1 MYSQLAEQQARKI
14 TQGRRNWTRFLDTAA
29 RLYRY
34 SFADQLMIY
43 AQRPDATA
51 CAPIETWNSPMNRWV
66 RRGAKGIA
74 LMDDSGD
81 RPALRYVFDLSDT
94 EPARGDAR
102 VPFLWGLREEH
113 HAPVMEYLAKTYDD
127 VENDLG
133 TALYNIASQLAREY
147 YDDNASEIGYI
158 AEGSFLEDY
167 DEFNLEVAFREA
179 LTVSIAYSL
188 ISRCGL
194 DTEEHFEDGDFQKVF
209 EFNTPAAVYALGT
222 AVSDLSEQVLKD
234 IGAVIKKY
242 ERQKAAERSAQ
253 YEQRDRN
260 RQQPADLQ
268 PGRRLSSSRSNSGRT
283 GFAGDGG
290 SNRQIRTDA
299 EKLPETAPGHVVQF
313 PASRGEVVS
322 APAGDRPDGGRE
334 NGTTDEGTHRE
345 EPAPGQNDRTD
356 GLGEPHEQPESP
368 GRGNHP
374 ERTDLQ
380 LNETPEEIPP
390 EQEPPAPGGISLSE
404 KEPEAA
410 AETYSQV
417 GNMSGEP
424 ERPAPVAIP
433 PLTDTLIGTFLS
445 TVELDTI
452 LRDGGND
459 RNSILHIAAYFMKDK
474 TPVENAEFLAREYRK
489 GGKGFQFGDK
499 QIAVWFDE
507 AGLTLGRGK
516 SALQARGSVH
526 ITWEQ
531 AAVRIRELLDA
542 GQYVNHDIFD
552 EAIDNEHHELA
563 ERLLYFYRDDLRDFR
578 EMPEAWRSETGGF
591 PADAAQV
598 KELLLDKGELGEY
611 SLILERLEE
620 DIAALSTD
628 PDAPKRYW
636 HSPSR
641 LLQDIRD
648 LGTPPLSFP
657 AGEPPSMGFMPFITE
672 DEVDAYLLRGGSYQS
687 GKYRIFSYFLHDHTP
702 KERADFLKTEYG
714 QGGQSHAL
722 SGADN
727 SWADSEPGKGI
738 ILKRGGLSNPYDT
751 VKLTWSAAEK
761 RIGKLIQDG
770 RYMTRAEIDRIPEY
784 EKDMLA
790 RNVTNFYYNL
800 PEDIGRPYPSSNDI
814 WDDEG
819 KRAVRAMLDDPA
831 KVAELL
837 TAMKPILDGTH
848 PDDRYY
854 AVRQAGF
861 ENLTAYQNGTYTLFP
876 GLDSLTT
883 PEAAAQGR
891 ASEAV
896 SQPYAQLSL
905 FDLPRPILP
914 GVKEQQAVIE
924 ENQRNAEPSA
934 PSVTESI
941 SQEEIDT
948 LLLGAVETPEQYER
962 IIRQFT
968 ENPRSKE
975 AAQLVKDIYSD
986 IAYLIPRTDGAEGY
1000 LGLLGSDTG
1009 LTFSKGDPKTVPLA
1023 QRRPA
1028 VSLDLPW
1035 AKVHRRVLELV
1046 QAGRFLEAREQP
1058 HIFYSP
1064 QKNIPYRAGDAID
1077 AISVDN
1083 FHVRLVI
1090 DRVDK
1095 DYVYYTLP
1103 SEPEQE
1109 LVEMF
1114 RSRFEGYLDD
1124 GRFTV
1129 LGPEAVQPV
1138 RETEHTE
1145 PTIPEPAATIG
1156 PTPSQTEPDVKDV
1169 PTQPQSEPDITDIP
1183 PQPAQEPTDTA
1194 IPRRSYAVGD
1204 TVYLES
1210 DKPYIIDRIEDYDV
1224 RLQDL
1229 SLRYPIFRAESRER
1243 FERLLARNPKN
1254 KLFTDYLTA
1263 DPDNAHE
1270 DLRDVLENG
1279 LLAGPDGEALARL
1292 FQGGAS
1298 NSDIAD
1304 YLSRTLSGEAETMTL
1319 NTGETADYFAQVAG
1333 LVIDVQSRFISRY
1346 SFTWGE
1352 IAPVLRGIYEREPEL
1367 FRRSGQ
1373 EKETTPQQEEP
1384 QQQPEPQQPTETLPE
1399 TGPSAAPSDTP
1410 GPEEDFVL
1418 TREDIT
1424 YIRDRLRNP
1433 TPEDIARIDEILAA
1447 AQKAAERAEKEAET
1461 RRTEPPAPA
1470 EKEPA
1475 EHDHPSYDTTDEN
1488 GVAKPPA
1495 ESEDAPGRTDEPPEA
1510 EITQADLD
1518 EALIRWNGSLD
1529 SKILVYQYMQ
1539 ANARARGTAAFL
1551 REEYGGDLPAFL
1563 VTKEG
1568 AEPVNLSW
1576 PVVQRSIARLMEEE
1590 RFLTPEEQ
1598 TYAQREYMDFEGEEL
1613 PDIDE
1618 PEPEQNLQPI
1628 LPPKNFRITDDHLGE
1643 GGPKTK
1649 FGYNL
1654 KAIQTLKQIEAEGR
1668 YATPEEQETLS
1679 RYTGWG
1685 GIPQAFDA
1693 GDKNWQKEYTELKE
1707 LLTEDEYKKARAS
1720 VLNAHYTPPVVIRA
1734 IYDAMKQMGFKQ
1746 GNILEPSCAT
1756 GNFFGLLPEEMKG
1769 SKLYGVELDDISG
1782 RIAGMLYPDASI
1794 QVKGFEETGF
1804 ADDSFDLVIGNVPFG
1819 DYKVYD
1825 PRYNKHNLLI
1835 HDYFIAKSI
1844 DKVRAGGMLALITSN
1859 GISGGTM
1866 DKRET
1871 KIRRHMAERC
1881 DLVGAVRLPNNAF
1894 RSAGIE
1900 MTTDILFLQK
1910 REVPRTLST
1919 DAPDWI
1925 NASVLQ
1931 ESEHVNSDGEK
1942 RRNIVTVNP
1951 YFQEHPEMVLGELKI
1966 VSGPF
1971 GPQLTCI
1978 PNGTD
1983 LTEQLQHAVSHL
1995 KGQFTEAELDD
2006 IEGAQAESIPA
2017 DPGVRNFS
2025 YTVVDD
2031 RVYYRE
2037 NSSMYPVDLLA
2048 ATLDRIRGMVK
2059 LRNCVHEL
2067 IDLQLEEFGESEIN
2081 AKQAELNRLYD
2092 AFTAEYGLINATANS
2107 RAFSA
2112 DSAYFLL
2119 CSLEILDEDG
2129 NLARKADMFTKRTIK
2144 QKTVIT
2150 SVDTASEALAVSI
2163 GERACVDMDFMQQLT
2178 GFTEERLAADLEGVI
2193 FRDLGNQPPENIPK
2207 AFYDLNRQPF
2217 VTADEYLSG
2226 DVRSKLRLAR
2236 ALAEMRPDL
2245 APQLASNI
2253 EALEKAQPKD
2263 LDASEISVRLG
2274 STWVDKEY
2282 VQQFMFE
2289 LLQPSHNLRNNLKV
2303 NYFEYTGEWQV
2314 AGKGRIPY
2322 NNIMAT
2328 VTYGTERMNAYQIID
2343 DTLNLRD
2350 VRVYDTI
2357 FEDGKEK
2364 RVLNKKETTL
2374 AQQKQE
2380 AIKQAF
2386 KDWIWKDPQRR
2397 QTLAR
2402 KYNDRFNSTRFREY
2416 DGSHINFSGISPDI
2430 TLRTHQL
2437 NAVAH
2442 ILYGGNTLL
2451 AHEVGAG
2458 KTYEMVAAA
2467 MESKR
2472 LGFCQKSLFA
2482 VPNHL
2487 TEQWASEFL
2496 RLYPSA
2502 NLLVA
2507 TKKDFEMR
2515 NRKKFCAKIA
2525 TGDYDAVII
2534 GHSQLEKIPMSME
2547 RQERLLREQIWEV
2560 MEGIDELKRSKGEN
2574 FTIKQLEKTRKS
2586 LEARLKNLLEGKRR
2600 DDVVTF
2606 EQLGVDRLFIDE
2618 SHFFKNL
2625 FLYTKMR
2632 NVAGL
2637 STSDAQKSSDLFMKC
2652 RYMDEL
2658 TGGKG
2663 IIFATG
2669 TPISNSMTEM
2679 YTIQRYLQYDLLVRK
2694 NLTHFDAWAST
2705 FGETVTAIELAPE
2718 GTGYRARTR
2727 FSKFH
2732 NLPELMAMFKEVADI
2747 KTADTLDLP
2756 RPKANY
2762 ETVVVKPTE
2771 LQKEMV
2777 KDLSDRAAA
2786 VHANLVDPT
2795 IDNMLKITS
2804 DGRKIGL
2811 DQRLMN
2817 PLLPDDEM
2825 SKVNACAGNIYRIW
2839 QETKPDH
2846 LAQLAFCDFSTPN
2859 KDGRFNVYDDI
2870 RDKLIEKGIPENE
2883 IAFIHDANTEARKKE
2898 LFAKVRQG
2906 KVRILFGSTFKMG
2919 AGTNVQDRLIALHD
2933 LDCPWRPSD
2942 LEQRAGRIVRQGNL
2956 NPEVYLYRYATEG
2969 TFDAYLW
2976 QTVENKQKFIS
2987 QIMTS
2992 KSPVRACED
3001 VDETA
3006 LSYAEIKAL
3015 CAGNPL
3021 IKEKIDLDIEVARLR
3036 LLRADHQS
3044 KHYRLE
3050 DDLLKYYPENIEACK
3065 SRIAGA
3071 KKDIARYMEN
3081 LPKAPDVQPEVT
3093 DSSEAGASDAASP
3106 VPPFPTM
3113 TVLGVDYTEK
3123 EAAAKALLEVCKTVI
3138 GKQPAKIGS
3147 YLGFD
3152 MSLSFDSFYKKFSLT
3167 LKGDLSYS
3175 VELGMDTFGNMT
3187 RINNALRVDIPERL
3201 KSSKSQLE
3209 NLYQQVEDA
3218 KRELKNPFAQERL
3231 LVEKETRLALLNAQ
3245 LNIDSGPGRTIE
3257 AAEPE
3262 LPQVAYG
3269 KSEKPSILEGLHRY
3283 GDGRKNTGADKQKN
3297 NDITM

>member
-1 MYSQLAEQQARKI
+1 MATKFQMYSQLAEQQARQI
-14 TQGRRNWTRFLDTAA
+14 TQGSRNWTRFLDTAA

-43 AQRPDATA
+43 TQRPDATA

-94 EPARGDAR
+94 EPARESAR
-102 VPFLWGLREEH
+102 VPFLWELREEH
-113 HAPVMEYLAKTYDD
+113 HVPVMEYLAKTYDG
-127 VENDLG
+127 VEEDLG
-133 TALYNIASQLAREY
+133 TSLYNIAAQLAGEY
-147 YDDNASEIGYI
+147 YDDNAREIEYI

-167 DEFNLEVAFREA
+167 DELNLEVAFREA

-194 DTEEHFEDGDFQKVF
+194 DTEEYFEDGDFQKVF
-209 EFNTPAAVYALGT
+209 NFNTPAAVYALGT

-253 YEQRDRN
+253 YEQSDRN
-260 RQQPADLQ
+260 GQQPSADLQ
-268 PGRRLSSSRSNSGRT
+268 PDRGLSASRSDSGRT

-290 SNRQIRTDA
+290 SHWQIRTDA
-299 EKLPETAPGHVVQF
+299 EKLPETAPGHVIQF
-313 PASRGEVVS
+313 PASERETVS
-322 APAGDRPDGGRE
+322 PLAGDRPDVERE
-334 NGTTDEGTHRE
+334 NGTADEGTHRE
-345 EPAPGQNDRTD
+345 EPAPGQNDRSD

-390 EQEPPAPGGISLSE
+390 EQEPPVPGGISLPE

-410 AETYSQV
+410 AETYSHV
-417 GNMSGEP
+417 GNTSSEP
-424 ERPAPVAIP
+424 GPSASIAVP
-433 PLTDTLIGTFLS
+433 PLTDTLIGSFLS
-445 TVELDTI
+445 TVELDAI
-452 LRDGGND
+452 LRDGGSE
-459 RNSILHIAAYFMKDK
+459 RKSVLHIAAYFMKDK
-474 TPVENAEFLAREYRK
+474 TPSENAEFLAREYRK

-507 AGLTLGRGK
+507 TGLTLGCGK
-516 SALQARGSVH
+516 SALQARDSVH

-542 GQYVNHDIFD
+542 GQYGPHDVFD
-552 EAIDNEHHELA
+552 EAMDNEHHELS

-591 PADAAQV
+591 PADATQV

-628 PDAPKRYW
+628 PDAPKRHW
-636 HSPSR
+636 HNPSR
-641 LLQDIRD
+641 LLQDVRD
-648 LGTPPLSFP
+648 LGIPPLSFP
-657 AGEPPSMGFMPFITE
+657 AGEPPSIGFMPFITE

-687 GKYRIFSYFLHDHTP
+687 GKYRILSYFLHDHTP
-702 KERADFLKTEYG
+702 KEREDFLKTEYG
-714 QGGQSHAL
+714 HGGQSHAL

-770 RYMTRAEIDRIPEY
+770 RYMPRAELNHIPDY
-784 EKDMLA
+784 EKEMLA

-800 PEDIGRPYPSSNDI
+800 PEDIKRPYPSSNDI

-819 KRAVRAMLDDPA
+819 RRSVRAMLDDPA

-854 AVRQAGF
+854 ATRRTGF
-861 ENLTAYQNGTYTLFP
+861 ENLTAYQNGTYNLFP
-876 GLDSLTT
+876 GLAGLAS
-883 PEAAAQGR
+883 PEAAAQR
-891 ASEAV
+891 QTAEPV

-905 FDLPRPILP
+905 FDLPQPILP
-914 GVKEQQAVIE
+914 GVEEQQAVIE
-924 ENQRNAEPSA
+924 EKLREEKPTV
-934 PSVTESI
+934 PDLTHTF

-948 LLLGAVETPEQYER
+948 LLLGAVDTPEQYDR
-962 IIRQFT
+962 IIGQFT

-975 AAQLVKDIYSD
+975 AAQLVKDIYGD
-986 IAYLIPRTDGAEGY
+986 GAYLVPRTDGAEGY
-1000 LGLLGSDTG
+1000 MGLMGSDTG
-1009 LTFSKGDPKTVPLA
+1009 ITLSKGDPKNVPLA
-1023 QRRPA
+1023 QRKPA

-1035 AKVHRRVLELV
+1035 AKVHRRVSELV

-1058 HIFYSP
+1058 HVFFSP
-1064 QKNIPYRAGDAID
+1064 QQHILYRAGDAVD
-1077 AISVDN
+1077 ALSADN
-1083 FHVRLVI
+1083 IHVRLVI
-1090 DRVDK
+1090 DRIDK

-1109 LVEMF
+1109 PVEMF

-1124 GRFTV
+1124 GRYTV
-1129 LGPEAVQPV
+1129 LEPDVTLSEQEAD
-1138 RETEHTE
+1138 HTE
-1145 PTIPEPAATIG
+1145 PTPGEQAISMEPS
-1156 PTPSQTEPDVKDV
+1156 PPQKEPDA
-1169 PTQPQSEPDITDIP
+1169 P
-1183 PQPAQEPTDTA
+1183 PQPQTGHVQEPPA
-1194 IPRRSYAVGD
+1194 AAPPERGYAVGD

-1210 DKPYIIDRIEDYDV
+1210 DKPYIIDRIGDYDV
-1224 RLQDL
+1224 SLQDP
-1229 SLRYPIFRAESRER
+1229 SLLYPIFRAESRER

-1254 KLFTDYLTA
+1254 KPFTDYLTA
-1263 DPDNAHE
+1263 DPDDAHE

-1279 LLAGPDGEALARL
+1279 LLAGPAGDALARL
-1292 FQGGAS
+1292 FQDSTS
-1298 NSDIAD
+1298 NSDIVD

-1319 NTGETADYFAQVAG
+1319 NTGETADYFAQAAG
-1333 LVIDVQSRFISRY
+1333 LVIDVRSRFISRY

-1367 FRRSGQ
+1367 FRHSEQ
-1373 EKETTPQQEEP
+1373 EKEISPQQEES
-1384 QQQPEPQQPTETLPE
+1384 QQQPEPQQQTEVLPE
-1399 TGPSAAPSDTP
+1399 TGTSAAPSDTS
-1410 GPEEDFVL
+1410 GPKEDFVL
-1418 TREDIT
+1418 TREDIA
-1424 YIRDRLRNP
+1424 YIRDRLQNP
-1433 TPEDIARIDEILAA
+1433 TPEDIARIDAILAA
-1447 AQKAAERAEKEAET
+1447 AQKVAERAENEADT
-1461 RRTEPPAPA
+1461 HRTEPPAADENDLP
-1470 EKEPA
+1470 EQIKPSVPVESSLPEPEISPVPQEVQA
-1475 EHDHPSYDTTDEN
+1475 STDELP
-1488 GVAKPPA
+1488 KP
-1495 ESEDAPGRTDEPPEA
+1495 
-1510 EITQADLD
+1510 EITQADID
-1518 EALIRWNGSLD
+1518 AALIRWNGSLD
-1529 SKILVYQYMQ
+1529 SKILVYQYMRE
-1539 ANARARGTAAFL
+1539 NPRARGTAAFL
-1551 REEYGGDLPAFL
+1551 REEYGDDLPAFL
-1563 VTKEG
+1563 ITKEG

-1598 TYAQREYMDFEGEEL
+1598 TYAQREYMDFEDEEL
-1613 PDIDE
+1613 PDMDE
-1618 PEPEQNLQPI
+1618 PEPEQSLKPV
-1628 LPPKNFRITDDHLGE
+1628 LPPQNFRITNDHLGE

-1654 KAIQTLKQIEAEGR
+1654 AAIRTLKQIEAENR
-1668 YATPEEQETLS
+1668 YSTPEEQEILS

-1693 GDKNWQKEYTELKE
+1693 GDTNWRKEYMELKE
-1707 LLTEDEYKKARAS
+1707 LLTEDEYKKARSS

-1734 IYDAMKQMGFKQ
+1734 IYDAVKQMGFKQ

-1769 SKLYGVELDDISG
+1769 SRLYGVELDDISG
-1782 RIAGMLYPDASI
+1782 RIAGMLYPNASI

-1844 DKVRAGGMLALITSN
+1844 DKVRVGGMLALITSN

-1871 KIRRHMAERC
+1871 KIRRHIAESC

-1894 RSAGIE
+1894 RAAGVE

-1910 REVPRTLST
+1910 REVPRTLSVN
-1919 DAPDWI
+1919 APDWI

-1971 GPQLTCI
+1971 GPQLTCV

-1983 LTEQLQHAVSHL
+1983 LTEQLHNAVSHL

-2006 IEGAQAESIPA
+2006 IEGVQDESIPA

-2037 NSSMYPVDLLA
+2037 NSAMYPVDLPA
-2048 ATLDRIRGMVK
+2048 VTLDRIRGMVE

-2067 IDLQLEEFGESEIN
+2067 IDLQLEEFGESEIK

-2178 GFTEERLAADLEGVI
+2178 GFTEEKLAADLEGVI
-2193 FRDLGNQPPENIPK
+2193 FRDLGDQPPENIPK
-2207 AFYDLNRQPF
+2207 AFYDLNQLPF
-2217 VTADEYLSG
+2217 VTADKYLSG
-2226 DVRSKLRLAR
+2226 DVRSKLRLAK

-2245 APQLASNI
+2245 APQIAPNI
-2253 EALEKAQPKD
+2253 AALERAQSKD

-2289 LLQPSHNLRNNLKV
+2289 LLQPSYNLRNNLKV
-2303 NYFEYTGEWQV
+2303 SYFEYTGEWQV

-2322 NNIMAT
+2322 NNILAT

-2350 VRVYDTI
+2350 VRVYDTKY
-2357 FEDGKEK
+2357 EDGKEK

-2386 KDWIWKDPQRR
+2386 KDWIWKDPKRR
-2397 QTLAR
+2397 QALVR
-2402 KYNDRFNSTRFREY
+2402 LYNDRFNSTRLREY

-2437 NAVAH
+2437 NAIAH

-2472 LGFCQKSLFA
+2472 MGLCQKSLFA

-2502 NLLVA
+2502 NILVA

-2534 GHSQLEKIPMSME
+2534 GHSQLEKIPMSIE

-2560 MEGIDELKRSKGEN
+2560 MEGLDEIKRSRGEN
-2574 FTIKQLEKTRKS
+2574 FSIKQLEKTHKS

-2679 YTIQRYLQYDLLVRK
+2679 YTIQRYLQYDLLIK
-2694 NLTHFDAWAST
+2694 KGLTHFDAWAST

-2747 KTADTLDLP
+2747 KTADTMDLP

-2817 PLLPDDEM
+2817 PLLPDDET

-2839 QETKPDH
+2839 QDTKDDH

-2870 RDKLIEKGIPENE
+2870 RDKLIEKGIPAEE
-2883 IAFIHDANTEARKKE
+2883 IAFIHDANTEACKKE

-2906 KVRILFGSTFKMG
+2906 KVRVLFGSTFKMG

-2976 QTVENKQKFIS
+2976 QTVENKQKFIA

-3021 IKEKIDLDIEVARLR
+3021 IKEKIDMDIEVARLR

-3044 KHYRLE
+3044 QHYRLE
-3050 DDLLKYYPENIEACK
+3050 DDLLKYYPENIEAAK

-3071 KKDIARYMEN
+3071 EKDMERYNAN
-3081 LPKAPDVQPEVT
+3081 LPEAPAVQAE
-3093 DSSEAGASDAASP
+3093 ASDAPETDASGTTSQAA
-3106 VPPFPTM
+3106 PPFPTM
-3113 TVLGVDYTEK
+3113 TVLGVDYAEK
-3123 EAAAKALLEVCKTVI
+3123 EAAAKALLEACKTVI
-3138 GKQPAKIGS
+3138 GKEAVKIGS

-3152 MSLSFDSFYKKFSLT
+3152 MSLSFDSFYKKFNLT

-3201 KSSKSQLE
+3201 ESSKNQLE

-3218 KRELKNPFAQERL
+3218 KRELKNPFAQERQL
-3231 LVEKETRLALLNAQ
+3231 AEKEARLAFLNAQ
-3245 LNIDSGPGRTIE
+3245 LNIDSGQERVMEVAE
-3257 AAEPE
+3257 AD
-3262 LPQVAYG
+3262 LPQAAYA
-3269 KSEKPSILEGLHRY
+3269 KSAKPSILAGLHKY
-3283 GDGRKNTGADKQKN
+3283 GDGRKTDSPDKQKN

>member
-1 MYSQLAEQQARKI
+1 MTTKFQLYSQLAEQQLK
-14 TQGRRNWTRFLDTAA
+14 QVMRNYESWTGFLNTAA

-34 SFADQLMIY
+34 SFVDQLMIH

-66 RRGAKGIA
+66 RRGSKGIA
-74 LMDDSGD
+74 LLDDAGS
-81 RPALRYVFDLSDT
+81 RPGLRYVFDVSDT
-94 EPARGDAR
+94 EPAGPNAKT
-102 VPFLWGLREEH
+102 PSLWELREEH
-113 HAPVMEYLAKTYDD
+113 YRPVLEHLAKTYDG
-127 VENDLG
+127 VEDDLVDS
-133 TALYNIASQLAREY
+133 LYIIAYQLAKEY
-147 YDDNASEIGYI
+147 YKDNAQEIKYI
-158 AEGSFLEDY
+158 TMDSFLEDY
-167 DEFNLEVAFREA
+167 DELNLR
-179 LTVSIAYSL
+179 LTFVESLTASVAYSL
-188 ISRCGL
+188 MVRCGL
-194 DTEEHFEDGDFQKVF
+194 DTDAHFEPEAFQAVF
-209 EFNTPAAVYALGT
+209 QFNTPAAVTALGT

-234 IGAVIKKY
+234 IGAVIIKY
-242 ERQKAAERSAQ
+242 ERQKATERSAGH
-253 YEQRDRN
+253 EQRDQN
-260 RQQPADLQ
+260 GQQPDLQ
-268 PGRRLSSSRSNSGRT
+268 PGRGLSNSQSDSLRT
-283 GFAGDGG
+283 DLTVDGG
-290 SNRQIRTDA
+290 THRQIRPDA
-299 EKLPETAPGHVVQF
+299 QELSETAQNNDLQ
-313 PASRGEVVS
+313 RS
-322 APAGDRPDGGRE
+322 AAGREAISPPAGNRPDGEPE
-334 NGTTDEGTHRE
+334 NGTVYERIERE
-345 EPAPGQNDRTD
+345 EPAPGQGNGPD
-356 GLGEPHEQPESP
+356 GLGEPYEQPESP
-368 GRGNHP
+368 GRGTDSK
-374 ERTDLQ
+374 RTDLQ
-380 LNETPEEIPP
+380 LNEITEEIPP
-390 EQEPPAPGGISLSE
+390 EQEIPAPGGISLSE
-404 KEPEAA
+404 QEPAA
-410 AETYSQV
+410 VTETYSQV
-417 GNMSGEP
+417 GNTLKQPEPVKEQEP
-424 ERPAPVAIP
+424 EFPVP
-433 PLTDTLIGTFLS
+433 PLTDTLAGTFLS
-445 TVELDTI
+445 AAELDAI
-452 LRDGGND
+452 LRDGGNE
-459 RNSILHIAAYFMKDK
+459 RKSLLHITAYFLKGK
-474 TPVENAEFLAREYRK
+474 KSAENAEFLEREYGY
-489 GGKGFQFGDK
+489 GGKGFQFGNK
-499 QIAVWFDE
+499 QIAAWFDKT
-507 AGLTLGRGK
+507 GITLGRGK
-516 SALQARGSVH
+516 TALQSSDTVH

-531 AAVRIRELLDA
+531 AAVRIRELLNE
-542 GQYVNHDIFD
+542 GQYVSHDVFD
-552 EAIDNEHHELA
+552 EAIDNEHRELA
-563 ERLLYFYRDDLRDFR
+563 ERLLFFYRDDLRDFR
-578 EMPEAWRSETGGF
+578 EMPEAWNAKEGGF
-591 PADAAQV
+591 PADTALV
-598 KELLLDKGELGEY
+598 KELLLDKAEFGEY

-620 DIAALSTD
+620 DIAALLTD
-628 PDAPKRYW
+628 PEAPKRRW
-636 HSPSR
+636 HDPMR
-641 LLQDIRD
+641 MLLDVRD
-648 LGTPPLSFP
+648 LGIAPLSFP
-657 AGEPPSMGFMPFITE
+657 AGKLPSMGFMPFITE
-672 DEVDAYLLRGGSYQS
+672 DEIDAYLIRGSSYQE
-687 GKYRIFSYFLHDHTP
+687 GKYRILSYFLYDHTP
-702 KERADFLKTEYG
+702 KERADFLKNEYG
-714 QGGQSHAL
+714 EGGQSHAL

-727 SWADSEPGKGI
+727 SWADSSPGKGI
-738 ILKRGGLSNPYDT
+738 RLTRGGLSNPYDT
-751 VKLTWSAAEK
+751 VKLSWSAAEK

-770 RYMTRAEIDRIPEY
+770 RYMTRAELDRIQDY

-800 PEDIGRPYPSSNDI
+800 PEDTLRPYPSSNDI

-819 KRAVRAMLDDPA
+819 RRAVRTMLDDPV
-831 KVAELL
+831 KVTEILGS
-837 TAMKPILDGTH
+837 MKPIFEGTH
-848 PDDRYY
+848 EDDRYY
-854 AVRQAGF
+854 TIRKLGY
-861 ENLTAYQNGTYTLFP
+861 ENLVAYQNGTYHLFP
-876 GLDSLTT
+876 GIETLTA
-883 PEAAAQGR
+883 PEAAAVSPRTAGP
-891 ASEAV
+891 V
-896 SQPYAQLSL
+896 SQPYTQLTL
-905 FDLPRPILP
+905 FDLPHPILP
-914 GVKEQQAVIE
+914 GVEEQQAFIE
-924 ENQRNAEPSA
+924 ENQRDVEPSA
-934 PSVTESI
+934 PSMTESI

-948 LLLGAVETPEQYER
+948 LLLGAVETPEQYDR
-962 IIRQFT
+962 IFKQFT

-975 AAQLVKDIYSD
+975 AAQLVKDIYVD
-986 IAYLIPRTDGAEGY
+986 GEYLIPRMDGAEGY
-1000 LGLLGSDTG
+1000 LGLLGSNTG
-1009 LTFSKGDPKTVPLA
+1009 VTFSKGDPKTVPLA
-1023 QRRPA
+1023 QRKPA
-1028 VSLDLPW
+1028 VFLDLPW

-1058 HIFYSP
+1058 HVFYSP
-1064 QKNIPYRAGDAID
+1064 QQHIPYRAGDAID
-1077 AISVDN
+1077 ALSVDN
-1083 FHVRLVI
+1083 IHVRLVI
-1090 DRVDK
+1090 DRIDK

-1109 LVEMF
+1109 PVEMF

-1129 LGPEAVQPV
+1129 LGRGAVQPV

-1145 PTIPEPAATIG
+1145 PTISEPAASIG
-1156 PTPSQTEPDVKDV
+1156 PSPPQTEPSV
-1169 PTQPQSEPDITDIP
+1169 TNILSQPEQ
-1183 PQPAQEPTDTA
+1183 AQEPTDTA
-1194 IPRRSYAVGD
+1194 PPRRSYAVGD

-1210 DKPYIIDRIEDYDV
+1210 DKPYIIDRIGDYDV
-1224 RLQDL
+1224 SLQDP
-1229 SLRYPIFRAESRER
+1229 SLLYPIFRAESRGK

-1254 KLFTDYLTA
+1254 RLFTDYLTA

-1270 DLRDVLENG
+1270 DLRDVLENA
-1279 LLAGPDGEALARL
+1279 LLAGPVGDALVRL
-1292 FQGGAS
+1292 FQDGAS
-1298 NSDIAD
+1298 NSDIVD

-1319 NTGETADYFAQVAG
+1319 NTGETADYFVQVAG

-1346 SFTWGE
+1346 NFTWGE

-1367 FRRSGQ
+1367 FPRSRQ
-1373 EKETTPQQEEP
+1373 EKDITQPQAEP
-1384 QQQPEPQQPTETLPE
+1384 QLQPEIQQQPEVQPDTK
-1399 TGPSAAPSDTP
+1399 TGAFPDTK
-1410 GPEEDFVL
+1410 EDFLL
-1418 TREDIT
+1418 TSEEIGALRE
-1424 YIRDRLRNP
+1424 RLQNP
-1433 TPEDIARIDEILAA
+1433 TAEDIARIDAMLAA
-1447 AQKAAERAEKEAET
+1447 AQKAAEQEEKETGSHHTDHSEPAE
-1461 RRTEPPAPA
+1461 RGLPEQDEPPHSPADFNTEPPG
-1470 EKEPA
+1470 EPKT
-1475 EHDHPSYDTTDEN
+1475 ET
-1488 GVAKPPA
+1488 
-1495 ESEDAPGRTDEPPEA
+1495 ESDGKLPEP
-1510 EITQADLD
+1510 EITQADID
-1518 EALIRWNGSLD
+1518 EALIRWNGSED
-1529 SKILVYQYMQ
+1529 SKILVYQYMRE
-1539 ANARARGTAAFL
+1539 NPRARGTAAFL

-1576 PVVQRSIARLMEEE
+1576 PVVQRNIARLMEEE

-1598 TYAQREYMDFEGEEL
+1598 AFSQRELTDFADEEL

-1618 PEPEQNLQPI
+1618 TEGVQDTKPAP
-1628 LPPKNFRITDDHLGE
+1628 LPQNFRITDDHLGE

-1654 KAIQTLKQIEAEGR
+1654 AAIRTLKQIEAEGR
-1668 YATPEEQETLS
+1668 YATSEEQETLS

-1693 GDKNWQKEYTELKE
+1693 SDKNWQKEYTELKE

-1720 VLNAHYTPPVVIRA
+1720 VLNAHYTPPVIIKAV
-1734 IYDAMKQMGFKQ
+1734 YDALKQMGFKQ

-1782 RIAGMLYPDASI
+1782 RIAGILYPNASI
-1794 QVKGFEETGF
+1794 QVRGFEDTGF

-1871 KIRRHMAERC
+1871 KIRRHIAERC
-1881 DLVGAVRLPNNAF
+1881 DLVGAIRLPDTAF
-1894 RSAGIE
+1894 RAAGTDV
-1900 MTTDILFLQK
+1900 TTDILFLQK
-1910 REVPRTLST
+1910 REVPRILGT

-1931 ESEHVNSDGEK
+1931 ESEHVNSNGEK

-1966 VSGPF
+1966 ITGPF
-1971 GPQLTCI
+1971 GPQLTCTS
-1978 PNGTD
+1978 NGTD
-1983 LTEQLQHAVSHL
+1983 LGEQLHSAISHL
-1995 KGQFTEAELDD
+1995 EGQITEAELDD
-2006 IEGAQAESIPA
+2006 IEGAQDESIPA
-2017 DPGVRNFS
+2017 DPTVRNFS
-2025 YTVVDD
+2025 YTVVDN

-2037 NSSMYPVDLLA
+2037 NSGMYPVDLPA
-2048 ATLDRIRGMVK
+2048 ATLDRIRGMVE
-2059 LRNCVHEL
+2059 LRNCAHAL
-2067 IDLQLEEFGESEIN
+2067 IDLQLEEFGESEIK

-2092 AFTAEYGLINATANS
+2092 AFTAEYGLINNTANS
-2107 RAFSA
+2107 RAFST
-2112 DSAYFLL
+2112 DSSYFLL

-2178 GFTEERLAADLEGVI
+2178 GFTNEKLVADLAGII
-2193 FRDLGNQPPENIPK
+2193 FRDLGNQPPESIPK

-2226 DVRSKLRLAR
+2226 DVRNKLRLAK

-2245 APQLASNI
+2245 APQLTPNI

-2289 LLQPSHNLRNNLKV
+2289 LLQPSYNLRNNLKV

-2314 AGKGRIPY
+2314 AGKNRIPY
-2322 NNIMAT
+2322 NNILAT

-2350 VRVYDTI
+2350 VRVYDTKY
-2357 FEDGKEK
+2357 EDGKEK
-2364 RVLNKKETTL
+2364 RILNKKETTL

-2386 KDWIWKDPQRR
+2386 KDWIWKDPKRR
-2397 QTLAR
+2397 QALVR
-2402 KYNDRFNSTRFREY
+2402 VYNDRFNSTRLREY

-2437 NAVAH
+2437 NAIAH

-2458 KTYEMVAAA
+2458 KTFEMVAAA

-2472 LGFCQKSLFA
+2472 LGLCQKSLFA

-2502 NLLVA
+2502 NILVA

-2525 TGDYDAVII
+2525 TGDYDAVIV
-2534 GHSQLEKIPMSME
+2534 GHSQLEKIPMSIE

-2586 LEARLKNLLEGKRR
+2586 LEARLKNLLEGKHR
-2600 DDVVTF
+2600 DNVVTF

-2679 YTIQRYLQYDLLVRK
+2679 YTIQRYLQYDLLVKK
-2694 NLTHFDAWAST
+2694 NLVHFDAWAST

-2771 LQKEMV
+2771 LQQQMV
-2777 KDLSDRAAA
+2777 KELSDRAAA

-2795 IDNMLKITS
+2795 IDNMLKITL

-2817 PLLPDDEM
+2817 PLLSDDET
-2825 SKVNACAGNIYRIW
+2825 SKVNACAESIYQIW
-2839 QETKPDH
+2839 KDTRDDR
-2846 LAQLAFCDFSTPN
+2846 LTQLVFCDFSTPN

-2870 RDKLIEKGIPENE
+2870 RDKLIAKGIPKNE

-2906 KVRILFGSTFKMG
+2906 KVCVTFGSTFKMG
-2919 AGTNVQDRLIALHD
+2919 AGTNVQDRLVALHD

-2956 NPEVYLYRYATEG
+2956 NPEVYIYRYATKG

-3044 KHYRLE
+3044 QHYRLE
-3050 DDLLKYYPENIEACK
+3050 DDLLKYYPENIEAAK

-3071 KKDIARYMEN
+3071 EKDMARYNAN
-3081 LPKAPDVQPEVT
+3081 LPKVSAVPPEASVDPET
-3093 DSSEAGASDAASP
+3093 CVSEENVPTA
-3106 VPPFPTM
+3106 PPFPTM
-3113 TVLGVDYTEK
+3113 MVLGVDYTEK
-3123 EAAAKALLEVCKTVI
+3123 EAAAKALLEACKTVV
-3138 GKQPAKIGS
+3138 GKEPAKVGS

-3175 VELGMDTFGNMT
+3175 VELGMDTFGNIT
-3187 RINNALRVDIPERL
+3187 RINNALRLDIPERL
-3201 KSSKSQLE
+3201 ASSKNQLE

-3218 KRELKNPFAQERL
+3218 KRELKNPFAQEQEL
-3231 LVEKETRLALLNAQ
+3231 AAKEMRLAFLNAQ
-3245 LNIDSGPGRTIE
+3245 LNIDSGPERVME
-3257 AAEPE
+3257 AAESD
-3262 LPQVAYG
+3262 LPQLAYA
-3269 KSEKPSILEGLHRY
+3269 KSAKPSILENLRSGIA
-3283 GDGRKNTGADKQKN
+3283 GGKNKDNPDKAKN
-3297 NDITM
+3297 QGITM

>member
-1 MYSQLAEQQARKI
+1 LATKFQMYSQLAEQQARQI

-81 RPALRYVFDLSDT
+81 RPALRYVFDISDT
-94 EPARGDAR
+94 EPAREDAR
-102 VPFLWGLREEH
+102 VPFLWELREEH
-113 HAPVMEYLAKTYDD
+113 HAPVMEYLAKTYDN

-133 TALYNIASQLAREY
+133 TSLYNIASQLAREY
-147 YDDNASEIGYI
+147 YDDNAREIGYI

-167 DEFNLEVAFREA
+167 DELNLEVAFREA

-194 DTEEHFEDGDFQKVF
+194 NTEEYFEDGDFQKVF

-260 RQQPADLQ
+260 GQQPSADLQ
-268 PGRRLSSSRSNSGRT
+268 PGRRLSASRSDSGRT
-283 GFAGDGG
+283 GFTGDGG
-290 SNRQIRTDA
+290 DNRQIRTDA

-313 PASRGEVVS
+313 PASRREAVS
-322 APAGDRPDGGRE
+322 PPAGDRPDSERE
-334 NGTTDEGTHRE
+334 NGTTDEGANRE
-345 EPAPGQNDRTD
+345 EPAPGQNDRSD
-356 GLGEPHEQPESP
+356 GLGEPHEQSESP
-368 GRGNHP
+368 GRGNHF

-380 LNETPEEIPP
+380 LNETSEEISP
-390 EQEPPAPGGISLSE
+390 EQEPPVPGGISLPE

-417 GNMSGEP
+417 GNTSSEP
-424 ERPAPVAIP
+424 RPSASIAIH
-433 PLTDTLIGTFLS
+433 PLTDTLMGSFLS
-445 TVELDTI
+445 TVELDAI
-452 LRDGGND
+452 LRDGGNE

-474 TPVENAEFLAREYRK
+474 TPAENAEFLAREYRK

-507 AGLTLGRGK
+507 TGLTLGRGK
-516 SALQARGSVH
+516 SALQARDSVH

-542 GQYVNHDIFD
+542 GQYVAHDVFD
-552 EAIDNEHHELA
+552 EAVDNEHHELA
-563 ERLLYFYRDDLRDFR
+563 ERLLFFYRDDLRDFR
-578 EMPEAWRSETGGF
+578 EMPEAWRSKTGGF

-628 PDAPKRYW
+628 QDAPKRLW

-641 LLQDIRD
+641 LLQDVRD
-648 LGTPPLSFP
+648 LGIPPLSFP
-657 AGEPPSMGFMPFITE
+657 AGEPPSIGFMPFITE

-687 GKYRIFSYFLHDHTP
+687 GKYRILSYFLHNHTP

-738 ILKRGGLSNPYDT
+738 ILKRGGFSNPYDI
-751 VKLTWSAAEK
+751 VKLSWSAAEK

-770 RYMTRAEIDRIPEY
+770 RYMTRAELDRIPEY

-800 PEDIGRPYPSSNDI
+800 PEDIKRPYPSSNDI

-819 KRAVRAMLDDPA
+819 RRAVRAMLDDPA

-854 AVRQAGF
+854 ATRRTGF

-876 GLDSLTT
+876 GLDGLTA
-883 PEAAAQGR
+883 PEAAAQR
-891 ASEAV
+891 RTSEPV

-905 FDLPRPILP
+905 FDLPQPILP
-914 GVKEQQAVIE
+914 GVEEQRAVIE
-924 ENQRNAEPSA
+924 ENQRSTEPSA
-934 PSVTESI
+934 PSSTESI

-948 LLLGAVETPEQYER
+948 LLLGAVETPEQYDR

-975 AAQLVKDIYSD
+975 AAQLVKDIYGD
-986 IAYLIPRTDGAEGY
+986 GVYLMPRTDGAEGY

-1009 LTFSKGDPKTVPLA
+1009 ITLSKGDPKTVPLA
-1023 QRRPA
+1023 QRRPV

-1035 AKVHRRVLELV
+1035 AKVHRRVSELV

-1058 HIFYSP
+1058 HVFYSP
-1064 QKNIPYRAGDAID
+1064 KQHIPYRAGDAID
-1077 AISVDN
+1077 ALSADN
-1083 FHVRLVI
+1083 IHVRLVI

-1103 SEPEQE
+1103 SESEQE
-1109 LVEMF
+1109 PVEMF
-1114 RSRFEGYLDD
+1114 RSRFDGYLDD
-1124 GRFTV
+1124 GRYTVWQPDTTLSEQKADFTK
-1129 LGPEAVQPV
+1129 
-1138 RETEHTE
+1138 
-1145 PTIPEPAATIG
+1145 
-1156 PTPSQTEPDVKDV
+1156 PTPGEQAISMEPSPPHKEPDAAGVLS
-1169 PTQPQSEPDITDIP
+1169 QPQSE
-1183 PQPAQEPTDTA
+1183 QAQESSEATA
-1194 IPRRSYAVGD
+1194 PGRVYAVGD

-1210 DKPYIIDRIEDYDV
+1210 DKPYIIDRIGDYDV
-1224 RLQDL
+1224 SLQDP
-1229 SLRYPIFRAESRER
+1229 SLLYPIFRAESRER
-1243 FERLLARNPKN
+1243 FEQLLARNPKN
-1254 KLFTDYLTA
+1254 KPFTDYLTA
-1263 DPDNAHE
+1263 DLDNAHE

-1279 LLAGPDGEALARL
+1279 LLAGPDGDALARL
-1292 FQGGAS
+1292 FQDGAS
-1298 NSDIAD
+1298 NSDIVD

-1319 NTGETADYFAQVAG
+1319 NTGETADYFAQAAG

-1346 SFTWGE
+1346 SFAWGE

-1367 FRRSGQ
+1367 FGRSGQ
-1373 EKETTPQQEEP
+1373 EKETTPQQVEA
-1384 QQQPEPQQPTETLPE
+1384 QQQPEPQQQTKALPE
-1399 TGPSAAPSDTP
+1399 TGPSAAPSDTRK
-1410 GPEEDFVL
+1410 PEKDFLL
-1418 TREDIT
+1418 TREEIA
-1424 YIRDRLRNP
+1424 YIRERLRNP
-1433 TPEDIARIDEILAA
+1433 TPEDIARIDNILAA
-1447 AQKAAERAEKEAET
+1447 AQEAAERAEKEADT
-1461 RRTEPPAPA
+1461 HRTEPHAPA
-1470 EKEPA
+1470 ESNLPEYDGLS
-1475 EHDHPSYDTTDEN
+1475 HDTTDEYIS
-1488 GVAKPPA
+1488 A
-1495 ESEDAPGRTDEPPEA
+1495 EPSTESKGATVLPDEPPEP
-1510 EITQADLD
+1510 EIIQADID
-1518 EALIRWNGSLD
+1518 AALIRWNGSLD

-1539 ANARARGTAAFL
+1539 ASPRARGTAAFL

-1590 RFLTPEEQ
+1590 RFLTPEEAA
-1598 TYAQREYMDFEGEEL
+1598 YAQREYTDFANEEL

-1618 PEPEQNLQPI
+1618 PEPEQSLQPI

-1643 GGPKTK
+1643 GGQKTK

-1654 KAIQTLKQIEAEGR
+1654 AAIRTLKQIEAEGR
-1668 YATPEEQETLS
+1668 HATPEEQETLS
-1679 RYTGWG
+1679 RYVGWG

-1693 GDKNWQKEYTELKE
+1693 DRDGWQKEYAELKE
-1707 LLTEDEYKKARAS
+1707 LLTPGEYDMARAS
-1720 VLNAHYTPPVVIRA
+1720 TLNAHYTSPTVIKA
-1734 IYDAMKQMGFKQ
+1734 IYDTVERLGFKT
-1746 GNILEPSCAT
+1746 GNLLEPACGV
-1756 GNFFGLLPEEMKG
+1756 GNFFGLLPESMKNAR
-1769 SKLYGVELDDISG
+1769 LYGVELDSITG
-1782 RIAGMLYPDASI
+1782 RIAKQLYPNADIRVTGYEQTNMPDA
-1794 QVKGFEETGF
+1794 F
-1804 ADDSFDLVIGNVPFG
+1804 FDVSVSNVPFG
-1819 DYKVYD
+1819 NYPVMDKRYKQNFHV
-1825 PRYNKHNLLI
+1825 
-1835 HDYFIAKSI
+1835 HDYFFAKTL
-1844 DKVRAGGMLALITSN
+1844 DQVRPGGIVAFVTSRY
-1859 GISGGTM
+1859 TM
-1866 DKRET
+1866 DKKNPEVR
-1871 KIRRHMAERC
+1871 KYIAQRAE
-1881 DLVGAVRLPNNAF
+1881 LLGAVRLPNNAF
-1894 RSAGIE
+1894 KANAGTE
-1900 MTTDILFLQK
+1900 VTTDILFLQ
-1910 REVPRTLST
+1910 RRDRLMDIE
-1919 DAPDWI
+1919 PDWVHLGVTEDGI
-1925 NASVLQ
+1925 P
-1931 ESEHVNSDGEK
+1931 VN
-1942 RRNIVTVNP
+1942 R
-1951 YFQEHPEMVLGELKI
+1951 YFAEHPEMVLGTMEYDDMMYGDRRETTCRPVPGADLAQ
-1966 VSGPF
+1966 
-1971 GPQLTCI
+1971 QLREALSNI
-1978 PNGTD
+1978 R
-1983 LTEQLQHAVSHL
+1983 
-1995 KGQFTEAELDD
+1995 GQITEAELDD
-2006 IEGAQAESIPA
+2006 IEGTLDESIPA
-2017 DPGVRNFS
+2017 DPNVRNFS

-2037 NSSMYPVDLLA
+2037 NSGMYPVDLPA
-2048 ATLDRIRGMVK
+2048 ATLDRIRGMVE

-2067 IDLQLEEFGESEIN
+2067 IDLQLEEFGDSEIK

-2129 NLARKADMFTKRTIK
+2129 NLACKADMFTKRTIK

-2178 GFTEERLAADLEGVI
+2178 GFSKERLISDLEGII
-2193 FRDLGNQPPENIPK
+2193 FRDLGEQPPESVPK
-2207 AFYDLNRQPF
+2207 AFYDLDKLPF

-2245 APQLASNI
+2245 APQLAPNI

-2289 LLQPSHNLRNNLKV
+2289 LLQPSYNLRNNLKV

-2314 AGKGRIPY
+2314 AGKNRIPY
-2322 NNIMAT
+2322 NNILAT

-2350 VRVYDTI
+2350 VRVYDI
-2357 FEDGKEK
+2357 KYEDGKEK

-2386 KDWIWKDPQRR
+2386 KEWIWKDPKRR
-2397 QTLAR
+2397 QTLVR
-2402 KYNDRFNSTRFREY
+2402 LYNDRFNSTRLREY

-2430 TLRTHQL
+2430 TLRTHQM
-2437 NAVAH
+2437 NAIAH

-2472 LGFCQKSLFA
+2472 LGLCQKSLFA

-2502 NLLVA
+2502 NILVA

-2515 NRKKFCAKIA
+2515 NRKKFCAKIS

-2534 GHSQLEKIPMSME
+2534 GHSQLEKIPMSVE

-2560 MEGIDELKRSKGEN
+2560 MEGIDELKRSRGEN
-2574 FTIKQLEKTRKS
+2574 FSIKQLEKTRKS

-2669 TPISNSMTEM
+2669 TPISNSMVEM
-2679 YTIQRYLQYDLLVRK
+2679 YTIQRYLQYDLLVKK

-2732 NLPELMAMFKEVADI
+2732 NLPELMAMFKEVADV

-2777 KDLSDRAAA
+2777 KELSDRAAA

-2795 IDNMLKITS
+2795 VDNMLKITS

-2817 PLLPDDEM
+2817 PMLPDDES
-2825 SKVNACAGNIYRIW
+2825 SKVNACAENIYRIW
-2839 QETKPDH
+2839 QETKADR

-2870 RDKLIEKGIPENE
+2870 RDKLIAKGIPEDE
-2883 IAFIHDANTEARKKE
+2883 IAFIHDANTEDRKKE

-2919 AGTNVQDRLIALHD
+2919 AGTNVQDLLIALHD

-2942 LEQRAGRIVRQGNL
+2942 LEQRAGRIVRQGNS
-2956 NPEVYLYRYATEG
+2956 NPEVYIYRYATEG

-3044 KHYRLE
+3044 QHYRLE
-3050 DDLLKYYPENIEACK
+3050 DNLLKYYPENIEAAK

-3071 KKDIARYMEN
+3071 EKDMSRYMEN
-3081 LPKAPDVQPEVT
+3081 LPKAPDAQPE
-3093 DSSEAGASDAASP
+3093 ASDAPETGASEVGSHAAP
-3106 VPPFPTM
+3106 SFPTM
-3113 TVLGVDYTEK
+3113 TVLGVEYTEK
-3123 EAAAKALLEVCKTVI
+3123 EPAAKALLEACKTVV
-3138 GKQPAKIGS
+3138 GKEPAKIGS

-3152 MSLSFDSFYKKFSLT
+3152 MSLSFDSFYKKFNLT

-3201 KSSKSQLE
+3201 ETSKNQLE

-3218 KRELKNPFAQERL
+3218 KRELKKPFAQEREL
-3231 LVEKETRLALLNAQ
+3231 AEKEARLAFLNAQ
-3245 LNIDSGPGRTIE
+3245 LNIDSGPERVMEMTE
-3257 AAEPE
+3257 SD
-3262 LPQVAYG
+3262 LPHLAYA
-3269 KSEKPSILEGLHRY
+3269 KSAKPSILENLRSGTSGGKLKVLS
-3283 GDGRKNTGADKQKN
+3283 DKLKNHDVTL
-3297 NDITM
+3297 